1 MGANR
6 RYRRESAKQKKT
18 VDVAFTATSTPK
30 KASNLPPASQASEKT
45 NIRQSGAR
53 SGQNVSPKNS
63 IKQEHITY
71 FPPERYG
78 LWPTQFL
85 EASMKPFRLV
95 PRQWRLE
102 TPHMIAVF
110 LLVLFLYAYTTPR
123 TVGLEDDGLFI
134 SNLHFFGVA
143 HPPGYPIHTFLGGVF
158 YHILKFLHLGTPA
171 FRGHFFSGFT
181 GAIACAAIYA
191 TVIMLVRGRIFGYLG
206 GLSYGASQT
215 FWSQAIIA
223 EVYTMNAM
231 FFFIVLALVVY
242 YAGHSGRPGRNHR
255 RLFCTIAFV
264 YGLALA
270 NHYPILGLGSI
281 GLGLLV
287 ISQFR
292 HIISN
297 IILGGVFLVLGAA
310 PPFLW
315 MVARSHVI
323 TPANF
328 YGPIENFDQF
338 LFYVLRKGYSGIDK
352 QTGVGLEDKIIFFQ
366 ALTDDMLWQFTPLGF
381 IFVLLGFW
389 AMARSRYN
397 WLWLS
402 LVVSWFMSSFLL
414 VILLDFKAEFIWLAA
429 FRVYHLLAF
438 GIMAIWL
445 GLGAAWFVDRL
456 SFLSLSVRQN
466 VGFAVTIVVVGLS
479 IFAHWELNNRK
490 NYTWA
495 HDLAVAKLNSIERN
509 AVLFTFDDLDL
520 PVGYLHFVEGH
531 RPEAQQH
538 KDKTQR
544 A

>member
-1 MGANR
+1 M
-6 RYRRESAKQKKT
+6 
-18 VDVAFTATSTPK
+18 
-30 KASNLPPASQASEKT
+30 
-45 NIRQSGAR
+45 
-53 SGQNVSPKNS
+53 
-63 IKQEHITY
+63 
-71 FPPERYG
+71 
-78 LWPTQFL
+78 
-85 EASMKPFRLV
+85 
-95 PRQWRLE
+95 
-102 TPHMIAVF
+102 
-110 LLVLFLYAYTTPR
+110 
-123 TVGLEDDGLFI
+123 
-134 SNLHFFGVA
+134 
-143 HPPGYPIHTFLGGVF
+143 
-158 YHILKFLHLGTPA
+158 
-171 FRGHFFSGFT
+171 
-181 GAIACAAIYA
+181 
-191 TVIMLVRGRIFGYLG
+191 
-206 GLSYGASQT
+206 
-215 FWSQAIIA
+215 
-223 EVYTMNAM
+223 
-231 FFFIVLALVVY
+231 
-242 YAGHSGRPGRNHR
+242 
-255 RLFCTIAFV
+255 
-264 YGLALA
+264 
-270 NHYPILGLGSI
+270 
-281 GLGLLV
+281 
-287 ISQFR
+287 
-292 HIISN
+292 
-297 IILGGVFLVLGAA
+297 LGAA

-509 AVLFTFDDLDL
+509 AVLFTFDDLDI
-520 PVGYLHFVEGH
+520 PVGYLHFV
-531 RPEAQQH
+531 
-538 KDKTQR
+538 
-544 A
+544 